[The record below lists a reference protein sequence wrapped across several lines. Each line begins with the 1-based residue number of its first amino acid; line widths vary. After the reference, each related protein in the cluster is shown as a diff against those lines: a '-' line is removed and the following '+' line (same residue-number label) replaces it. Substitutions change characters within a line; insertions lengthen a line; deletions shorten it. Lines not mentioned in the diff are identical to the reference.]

1 VVGSKHPQSTS
12 TNGGSWHQKA
22 QPNT

>member
-1 VVGSKHPQSTS
+1 VVGSKHSRKPS
-12 TNGGSWHQKA
+12 TNSGSWHQKA